1 MSEIDADEAEVARII
16 SNLPEFS
23 WLATAEITKVR
34 HEIRHKIAKIL
45 HEYYLENTRGKKGR
59 WTAKFEESGISE
71 DDGKSMIACARRIGL
86 EIS

>member
-1 MSEIDADEAEVARII
+1 MSEIDADEAEIARII

-34 HEIRHKIAKIL
+34 HEIRHKIAKVL
-45 HEYYLENTRGKKGR
+45 QEYYLENTCEKKGG
-59 WTAKFEESGISE
+59 WTAKFEKAGITK